1 MVGILGID
9 NTNVE
14 NCGKKIE
21 HTLRLKPRL
30 HVPNFLL
37 EMALQFQEIIVFPS
51 HITISVCCVLCAG
64 NATTS
69 ENCRKIKNSGYSDNF
84 SIGKFYRVARLQF
97 SPRGGNTIIS
107 ENCLTITREKLPL

>member
-51 HITISVCCVLCAG
+51 QFLCVACFALAMQQ
-64 NATTS
+64 
-69 ENCRKIKNSGYSDNF
+69 RLKIAEKLKTLD
-84 SIGKFYRVARLQF
+84 I
-97 SPRGGNTIIS
+97 
-107 ENCLTITREKLPL
+107 LTIFLSANFTV